1 MPYALVMNIVFDFGN
16 VLVEWNPVR
25 LIVEHFPGIEQL
37 SRPPTELAVALI
49 DHQDWQDFDRG
60 LLDGDELASRTAA
73 RLDLD
78 RTALHA
84 FIERIPHV
92 LPVLHDSVSAVIA
105 LTGTRSAA
113 ATGRGAAESQHRVLY
128 LSNMPVAFAEV
139 LENRCPWIARFEGGI
154 FSGRERLA
162 KPDAAIYAALERR
175 YALDPS
181 ATLFL
186 DDSAANVAAARARG
200 WQAEL
205 IERPER
211 VAIALAE
218 RGVLSA

>member
-1 MPYALVMNIVFDFGN
+1 MPYAFAMNVVFDFGN

-25 LIVEHFPGIEQL
+25 LIVEHYPGRDQL
-37 SRPPTELAVALI
+37 SRTPAELALAMI
-49 DHQDWQDFDRG
+49 EHQDWQDFDRG
-60 LLDGDELASRTAA
+60 LLDSDELAARTAA

-78 RTALHA
+78 RIALQA
-84 FIERIPHV
+84 FIDRIPHV
-92 LPVLHDSVSAVIA
+92 LPVLHDSVAAVVA
-105 LTGTRSAA
+105 LTGAPGDAGTARNAQ
-113 ATGRGAAESQHRVLY
+113 QHRVLY
-128 LSNMPVAFAEV
+128 LSNMPVAFAGV

-154 FSGRERLA
+154 FSGREQLS
-162 KPDAAIYAALERR
+162 KPDAAIYEALERR

-205 IERPER
+205 IDCPER
-211 VAIALAE
+211 VAAALAAH
-218 RGVLSA
+218 GVLAG